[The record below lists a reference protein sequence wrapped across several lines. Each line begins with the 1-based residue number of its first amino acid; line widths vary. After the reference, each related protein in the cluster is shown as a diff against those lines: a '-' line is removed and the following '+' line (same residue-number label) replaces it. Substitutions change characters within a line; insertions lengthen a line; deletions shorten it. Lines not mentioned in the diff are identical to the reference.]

1 MSDIWEK
8 YQKIELIG
16 SSNFSDVYRAKNKLT
31 NEYVAI
37 KEIKKLQNDNVS
49 KIIITETENMKKLKN
64 SLLINDIIETPN
76 SFFIIYELCYL
87 SLEEYLKLRKNP
99 LSIDEIRELLLNL
112 NQTFKEMNDKKI
124 NHNNLKLSNIFILFD
139 KTKINST
146 TFKISDFGFNKLY
159 EGKIGKMNLKLETI
173 SPEILKGNSKSISS
187 KSDIWSLGIIIYYL
201 INKEYPYSG
210 NDILKQIESDKKIK
224 TINDKNLDDLIK
236 KMLITNPNIRI
247 SWDSYFQHSF
257 FNNKSNESNQTNQHI
272 QNNQLTLPF

>member
-1 MSDIWEK
+1 MKKLNDIWEK

-16 SSNFSDVYRAKNKLT
+16 FNSFSNVYKAKNKL
-31 NEYVAI
+31 NDEYVAI
-37 KEIKKLQNDNVS
+37 KEIKKSQNDNIS
-49 KIIITETENMKKLKN
+49 KIIMTEIENMKKLKN
-64 SLLINDIIETPN
+64 SLLINDVIETPN
-76 SFFIIYELCYL
+76 SYNNELCYL

-173 SPEILKGNSKSISS
+173 SPEILKENPKLISS

-210 NDILKQIESDKKIK
+210 NDILKQIES
-224 TINDKNLDDLIK
+224 
-236 KMLITNPNIRI
+236 
-247 SWDSYFQHSF
+247 
-257 FNNKSNESNQTNQHI
+257 NK
-272 QNNQLTLPF
+272 